1 MFRAPSTTA
10 AALLCLGTVLALP
23 AFAQE
28 APLQPRAD
36 FVMGGGEGGSRIKLA
51 AWRDARRR
59 DLVHTRCTFFE
70 ALNKERTLR
79 AISRADLFF
88 FSGHAGVPKAM
99 PGKQVLQ
106 VENDPDGN
114 PVFLTAQEIR
124 AAVKGTGPRLVILNG
139 CKTTYEG
146 ENIAPQDRL
155 PTGFSIGPGT
165 RGRAL
170 LGWSTLIPGFLA
182 DDQIGRFLGVW
193 AKRNEEGFYPT
204 LEEARLAAGIENLH
218 ILGDRNLR
226 YRTPYLVKEADK
238 KAKVD
243 RPIRFYLEALDGGRG
258 LGTIDFGARSEAEL
272 RKFGLGRFLEL
283 PGTWSEGAYV
293 LRDPAFTNFVHKV
306 CEGLANLFGEKGAA
320 APTVEVRK
328 AEIRVRLDLPRLRL
342 TVRLDVTATMRGRTS
357 DFLKGDYEL
366 VAEPE

>member
-1 MFRAPSTTA
+1 MFRASTSA
-10 AALLCLGTVLALP
+10 AVLLCLATVPAWP

-70 ALNKERTLR
+70 ALNKDRTLR
-79 AISRADLFF
+79 AISRADIFF
-88 FSGHAGVPKAM
+88 FSGHAGVPKSM

-106 VENDPDGN
+106 VENAPDGS

-124 AAVKGTGPRLVILNG
+124 AGVRGEGPRLVILNG

-146 ENIAPQDRL
+146 ETIAPQDRL
-155 PTGFSIGPGT
+155 PTGFGIGPGT

-170 LGWSTLIPGFLA
+170 LGWATLIPGFLA

-193 AKRNEEGFYPT
+193 AKRNEDGLFPT
-204 LEEARLAAGIENLH
+204 LEEARLTVGIENLN

-226 YRTPYLVKEADK
+226 YRTPYLVKADDE

-243 RPIRFYLEALDGGRG
+243 RPIRFYLEPLPGETALA
-258 LGTIDFGARSEAEL
+258 TIDFGTRSEAEL
-272 RKFGLGRFLEL
+272 RKVGLNRFLEL
-283 PGTWSEGAYV
+283 RGSWSGGAYV
-293 LRDPAFTNFVHKV
+293 LRDPAFTDFVHKLS
-306 CEGLANLFGEKGAA
+306 EGFANLFSGKDDA
-320 APTVEVRK
+320 VSVDVRK
-328 AEIRVRLDLPRLRL
+328 AEIHVRLDLPRLRL
-342 TVRLDVTATMRGRTS
+342 TVRLEVTATAQGKTR
-357 DFLKGDYEL
+357 DFLNGDYQL